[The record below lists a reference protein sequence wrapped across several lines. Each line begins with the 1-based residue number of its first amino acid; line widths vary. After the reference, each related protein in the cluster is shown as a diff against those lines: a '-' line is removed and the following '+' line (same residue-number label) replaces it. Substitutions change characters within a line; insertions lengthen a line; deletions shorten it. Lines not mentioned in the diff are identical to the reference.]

1 MKPVTELCD
10 LRASAVKSEIFPSR
24 ILLCLAAGILA
35 VMVFVSPGSCASSNA
50 GTSAAQ
56 FLKIGAGARGA
67 AMAEAQSAVADD
79 IYAAYYN
86 PAGLAL
92 IERPM
97 MGAMHAQYLQG
108 ARYQYGAMSLP
119 LRDGARQTLC
129 FSIANLGVSEM
140 ERRTQDTDL
149 PVGFFEA
156 SNFAYGLSYA
166 RRVTDRLSAGVTGK
180 SVSVSIDEVSGQAF
194 AADFGLRY
202 RPDIGASFPV
212 NVAAV
217 ARNLGTRL
225 KLGTGKDPLPSAIV
239 LGASAQPLP
248 DLLLALDLTRYRDTG
263 TILAAGGE
271 YRRKLSGK
279 LQGLVRAGYSNH
291 QKKIDGASGLTLG
304 AGLSL
309 PSLAFD
315 FAWVPFG
322 DLGTT
327 FRYSI
332 LVQF

>member
-1 MKPVTELCD
+1 MTRD
-10 LRASAVKSEIFPSR
+10 YASIRENR
-24 ILLCLAAGILA
+24 RGLLAGLAAGIFAVSVLA
-35 VMVFVSPGSCASSNA
+35 SPGGCANPNA

-67 AMAEAQSAVADD
+67 AMAEAQSAVSDD
-79 IYAAYYN
+79 IYASYYN

-108 ARYQYGAMSLP
+108 AGYQYGAMALP
-119 LRDGARQTLC
+119 LGQENRHVLG
-129 FSIANLGVSEM
+129 FSIANLGVSDL

-149 PVGFFEA
+149 PVGYFEA

-166 RRVTDRLSAGVTGK
+166 RRVTDKLSVGATGK
-180 SVSVSIDEVSGQAF
+180 SVSVNIDDVSGQAF
-194 AADFGLRY
+194 AADLGLRY
-202 RPDIGASFPV
+202 RPDIGAGFPV
-212 NVAAV
+212 DVAVV
-217 ARNLGTRL
+217 ARNLGTKL
-225 KLGTGKDPLPSAIV
+225 KLGTGKDPLPSVLV
-239 LGASAQPLP
+239 LGGSARPLP
-248 DLLLALDLTRYRDTG
+248 DLLVALDLTRYRDTD
-263 TILAAGGE
+263 TIVAAGGE

-291 QKKIDGASGLTLG
+291 HNKLEGASGLTLG

>member
-1 MKPVTELCD
+1 MKAMKNSCTRKEK
-10 LRASAVKSEIFPSR
+10 RARLSA
-24 ILLCLAAGILA
+24 CLAAALLTVPA
-35 VMVFVSPGSCASSNA
+35 FVPAGLCANKNA

-67 AMAEAQSAVADD
+67 AMGEAQSAVADD

-92 IERPM
+92 IEKPM

-108 ARYQYGAMSLP
+108 ARYQYGAMALP
-119 LRDGARQTLC
+119 VGEGTRQAWG
-129 FSIANLGVSEM
+129 FSIANLGVSDM

-149 PVGFFEA
+149 PVGYFEA

-166 RRVTDRLSAGVTGK
+166 RRVTDRLSLGVTGK
-180 SVSVSIDEVSGQAF
+180 SVSVNIDDVSGQAF
-194 AADFGLRY
+194 AADLGFRY
-202 RPDIGASFPV
+202 RPDVNLNFPIE
-212 NVAAV
+212 VAAV
-217 ARNLGTRL
+217 VRNLGTKL

-239 LGASAQPLP
+239 FGGSAKPLP
-248 DLLLALDLTRYRDTG
+248 DLLLALDLTSYRDTD
-263 TILAAGGE
+263 IIIAAGGE

-279 LQGLVRAGYSNH
+279 LQGLVRGGYSNH
-291 QKKIDGASGLTLG
+291 NKNVDGASGVTLG

-309 PSLAFD
+309 PGFTFD

-327 FRYSI
+327 FRYSV
-332 LVQF
+332 LVRF